1 MPKRRKA
8 KTTSQES
15 EDNSDKEEPKLKRT
29 RRHEKISLTVEKGK
43 PKSKLLWKEERD
55 TICQE
60 LNDTHVATTLQE
72 LVRIIKEQAIS
83 HPYNHTITW
92 WID

>member
-1 MPKRRKA
+1 MMRLLVMPKRRKA

-43 PKSKLLWKEERD
+43 PKSKLL
-55 TICQE
+55 
-60 LNDTHVATTLQE
+60 
-72 LVRIIKEQAIS
+72 
-83 HPYNHTITW
+83 
-92 WID
+92 